1 MADEFNVISRD
12 VPASAA
18 TVDIIPQTYS
28 PTSTRPAWDLSP
40 REPHLYDYLLV
51 LRKHQWLILSFMLAV
66 VTIVSIATFR
76 MRPVYVATTRIE
88 LGRENANILPF
99 QGTDSY
105 DYMLDLENYIETQ
118 SKILTSETLAL
129 QTIRTGVL
137 SGISGSGSDSQS
149 EAIATGNLANQ
160 KRPPELG
167 AFLGSLS
174 VKRVPNSR
182 LMDISYEANSPELAA
197 QIVNAHIRNFIDQ
210 NRRSHYDA
218 TTAATTW
225 LTDQLDELK
234 IKVKN
239 SEDARLDYERKNQ
252 IWEVDDKQNITTQ
265 RLSELNRQLIDAQ
278 SDRMKKQSMY
288 DFAKQGDADI
298 VPQIRDSI
306 TVQDL
311 LKRRSDL
318 NGQYTEAS
326 NQYGPNFPKVQRLQS
341 QIKEIDQNL
350 EREKKGVVARL
361 GSEYHE
367 AQQREELLTRTLDQQ
382 KTEANLMSE
391 RMVQYNILKRDAE
404 ADKALYDGLLTKL
417 KEAGISS
424 ALQSSNIRIVDPAM
438 IPSTPARPAKGR
450 NITLA
455 FLVGIAGGI
464 GLALIREYMDNTVK
478 TPDDIESL
486 SRLPSLAVVP
496 AFQDSDGDAPKRRS
510 LADALGN
517 GHSRH
522 VELVAQHLPKSQM
535 SEAFRALRTALLLSQ
550 AGHPP
555 QVILVTSALP
565 REGKTT
571 AAANLAVT
579 LAQLGDRTLLIDAD
593 LRKPGVGRLLNLNG
607 GKYAGLSSYL
617 AGVSSLDLVTV
628 QHPAIP
634 NLSAIPTGP
643 LPPNPA
649 DLLSSHR
656 LADAITQLRSQYKFI
671 VIDTPPV
678 MAATDAVILSVQA
691 DGVLLVVRSG
701 ETPKEAFTR
710 TRDLLVSV
718 KCHLLGVVL
727 NAVDSKAPDYY
738 YSYRYYPYSY
748 GYGPKDSAES
758 HHADGD
764 DEPEHAFAAAASHG
778 AHRRNKDHRDR
789 DDDIQQL

>member
-1 MADEFNVISRD
+1 MRDDFKMISRD
-12 VPASAA
+12 DPSNGV
-18 TVDIIPQTYS
+18 VDVVSQAV
-28 PTSTRPAWDLSP
+28 RPAFELSP
-40 REPHLYDYLLV
+40 REPHLYDYLLI
-51 LRKHQWLILSFMLAV
+51 LRKHQWLIVSFMLAV

-76 MRPVYVATTRIE
+76 MQPVYVATTRIE

-137 SGISGSGSDSQS
+137 TGQPQFQNSDPSS
-149 EAIATGNLANQ
+149 EALATGSLANQ

-167 AFLGSLS
+167 AFLGSLG

-182 LMDISYEANSPELAA
+182 LMDISFEATSPELAA
-197 QIVNAHIRNFIDQ
+197 QVVNAHIRNFIDQ

-218 TTAATTW
+218 TTAATAW

-252 IWEVDDKQNITTQ
+252 IWEIDDKQNLTTQ
-265 RLSELNRQLIDAQ
+265 RLSEISRQLIEAQ
-278 SDRMKKQSMY
+278 GERMRKQSLFE
-288 DFAKQGDADI
+288 FAKQGDADL
-298 VPQIRDSI
+298 VPQIRDS
-306 TVQDL
+306 TGVLDL
-311 LKRRSDL
+311 LHRRGEL
-318 NGQYTEAS
+318 NIQYTEAI

-341 QIKEIDQNL
+341 QLKEIDQNL
-350 EREKKGVVARL
+350 DREKRAVVARL

-367 AQQREELLTRTLDQQ
+367 AQQREELLVRTLDQQ
-382 KTEANLMSE
+382 KSEANLMSE

-417 KEAGISS
+417 KEAGISA
-424 ALQSSNIRIVDPAM
+424 ALQSSNIRVVDPAM
-438 IPSTPARPAKGR
+438 IPSYPSRPAKGR
-450 NITLA
+450 NVALA
-455 FLVGIAGGI
+455 FLVGLVGGI
-464 GLALIREYMDNTVK
+464 GLAILREYMDNTVK
-478 TPDDIESL
+478 TPDDVETL
-486 SRLPSLAVVP
+486 ARLPSLAVVP
-496 AFQDSDGDAPKRRS
+496 AFEDSPGDARS
-510 LADALGN
+510 RKTLGEAIGN

-550 AGHPP
+550 AGSPP

-593 LRKPGVGRLLNLNG
+593 LRKPGVGRLLNMTS

-617 AGVSSLDLVTV
+617 AGVSSLELVTV

-649 DLLSSHR
+649 DLLSSHK
-656 LADAITQLRSQYKFI
+656 LADAIAELRTKFKFI

-718 KCHLLGVVL
+718 KCRLLGVVL
-727 NAVDSKAPDYY
+727 NAVNSSAPDYY
-738 YSYRYYPYSY
+738 YSYRYYPYAY
-748 GYGPKDSAES
+748 GYGPQES
-758 HHADGD
+758 DASDRKNQS
-764 DEPEHAFAAAASHG
+764 EPAFTSSSHG
-778 AHRRNKDHRDR
+778 RHDRNDQ
-789 DDDIQQL
+789 DDIQAL

>member
-1 MADEFNVISRD
+1 MADDFKLISRD
-12 VPASAA
+12 EPSNGA
-18 TVDIIPQTYS
+18 VDIVSQAVR
-28 PTSTRPAWDLSP
+28 PTFDLSP
-40 REPHLYDYLLV
+40 REPHLYDYLLI
-51 LRKHQWLILSFMLAV
+51 LRKHQWLVLSFMLAV

-76 MRPVYVATTRIE
+76 MQPVFVASARME

-137 SGISGSGSDSQS
+137 TGQPQFQNSDPSS
-149 EAIATGNLANQ
+149 EAIATGSLANQ
-160 KRPPELG
+160 KRPPELA

-174 VKRVPNSR
+174 VRRVPNSR
-182 LMDISYEANSPELAA
+182 LMDISFEATSPELAA
-197 QIVNAHIRNFIDQ
+197 QVVNAHIRNYIDQ

-252 IWEVDDKQNITTQ
+252 IWEIDDKQNLTTQ
-265 RLSELNRQLIDAQ
+265 RLSEISRQLIDAQ
-278 SDRMKKQSMY
+278 GDRMRKQSLFE
-288 DFAKQGDADI
+288 FAKQGDADLI
-298 VPQIRDSI
+298 PQIRDNI
-306 TVQDL
+306 GVQDL
-311 LKRRSDL
+311 LRKRRELS
-318 NGQYTEAS
+318 GQYTEAI

-341 QIKEIDQNL
+341 QLKEIDQTL
-350 EREKKGVVARL
+350 DREKRAVLVRL

-367 AQQREELLTRTLDQQ
+367 AQQREQLLVHTLDQQ
-382 KTEANLMSE
+382 KSEASLMSE
-391 RMVQYNILKRDAE
+391 RMVQYSILKRDAE

-417 KEAGISS
+417 KEAGISA
-424 ALQSSNIRIVDPAM
+424 ALQSSNIRVVDPAM
-438 IPSTPARPAKGR
+438 IPSFPSRPAKAR
-450 NITLA
+450 NVALA
-455 FLVGIAGGI
+455 FLVGLVGGI
-464 GLALIREYMDNTVK
+464 GLAILREYMDNTVK
-478 TPDDIESL
+478 TPDDIETL
-486 SRLPSLAVVP
+486 ARLPSLAVVP
-496 AFQDSDGDAPKRRS
+496 AFEDSQRDGRRHKT
-510 LADALGN
+510 LKEAIGN
-517 GHSRH
+517 GHARH

-550 AGHPP
+550 AGRPP

-593 LRKPGVGRLLNLNG
+593 LRKPGVGRLLNMTS

-628 QHPAIP
+628 QHPSVP

-656 LADAITQLRSQYKFI
+656 LADAIAQLRSKFKFI

-718 KCHLLGVVL
+718 KCRLLGVVL
-727 NAVDSKAPDYY
+727 NAVNSNAPDYY
-738 YSYRYYPYSY
+738 YSYRYYPYAY
-748 GYGPKDSAES
+748 GYGGQES
-758 HHADGD
+758 
-764 DEPEHAFAAAASHG
+764 ASHSSEEEEAEASFESSPARG
-778 AHRRNKDHRDR
+778 RRDR
-789 DDDIQQL
+789 GEQDDIQEL